1 MTKPAEQDLLL
12 KVDGLSMHFPIL
24 GGLFRKVVGHVYA
37 VNEVSFTV
45 AKGETLGIVGESGC
59 GKTTL
64 GRAVV
69 RLYQPTGGSIDFS
82 GDDISG
88 LDGRELYPYK
98 RRIQMIFQD
107 PYASLN
113 PRMNVGQMLMEPLR
127 LHNIGANRAE
137 RQQMV
142 VDILK
147 VVGLRDEDRY
157 RFPHEFSGGQRQRI
171 GIARALI
178 LRPELIVADEPVSA
192 LDVSIQSQVLNLL
205 NELQNTMGLTYLFIS
220 HDLTVVKYIADKIM
234 VMYLGNGVEHAS
246 SESIYQNPRHPYTR
260 SLLSAVPVPDPERDH
275 KRFVLQG
282 DVPSP
287 SSPPPGCA
295 FNTRC
300 PFVTEQCR
308 KQKPQP
314 RPVEGDPDHWV
325 ACHNSEHTY
334 DQPLSYR

>member
-1 MTKPAEQDLLL
+1 MTALLN
-12 KVDGLSMHFPIL
+12 VDKLSMHFPIM
-24 GGLFRKVVGHVYA
+24 GGLMRRPIGKVYA
-37 VNEVSFTV
+37 VNEVSFSV
-45 AKGETLGIVGESGC
+45 NKGETLGIVGESGC

-69 RLYQPTGGSIDFS
+69 RLYTPTGGAINFA
-82 GDDISG
+82 GKDISQ
-88 LDGRELYPYK
+88 LSGRELYPYK
-98 RRIQMIFQD
+98 NRIQMIFQD

-113 PRMNVGQMLMEPLR
+113 PRMNVNNMLLEPLR
-127 LHNIGANRAE
+127 LHSIGKDRAE

-142 VDILK
+142 QDILK

-178 LRPELIVADEPVSA
+178 LKPELIVADEPVSA

-205 NELQNTMGLTYLFIS
+205 NELQNTMGLTFLFIS
-220 HDLTVVKYIADKIM
+220 HDLTVVKYIADKVM
-234 VMYLGNGVEHAS
+234 VMYLGTAVEHAS
-246 SESIYQNPRHPYTR
+246 SDDIYKNPQHPYTR
-260 SLLSAVPVPDPERDH
+260 ALLSAVPEPNPVRTSE
-275 KRFVLQG
+275 RFVLQG

-300 PFVTEQCR
+300 PFVTDVCR
-308 KQKPQP
+308 KVKPKP
-314 RPVEGDPDHWV
+314 RTVNSDHWV
-325 ACHNSEHTY
+325 SCHNS
-334 DQPLSYR
+334 DQTASKPLAYKAPAGKDA

>member
-1 MTKPAEQDLLL
+1 MSVL
-12 KVDGLSMHFPIL
+12 KVDNLSMHFPIL

-37 VNEVSFTV
+37 VNDVSFEVT
-45 AKGETLGIVGESGC
+45 KGETLGIVGESGC

-69 RLYQPTGGSIDFS
+69 RLYQPTGGTIDFD
-82 GDDISG
+82 GADISG
-88 LDGRELYPYK
+88 LKGAKLYPYK

-113 PRMNVGQMLMEPLR
+113 PRMNVNQMLMEPLR
-127 LHNIGANRAE
+127 LHSVGKNRAE

-142 VDILK
+142 LDILK
-147 VVGLRDEDRY
+147 VVGLRPDDRY

-178 LRPELIVADEPVSA
+178 LKPDLIVADEPVSA

-205 NELQNTMGLTYLFIS
+205 NELQDKMGLTYLFIS

-234 VMYLGNGVEHAS
+234 VMYLGNAIEHAS
-246 SESIYQNPRHPYTR
+246 SESIYRNPRHPYTR
-260 SLLSAVPVPDPERDH
+260 SLLSAVPVPNPERENT
-275 KRFVLQG
+275 RFVLKG

-300 PFVTEQCR
+300 PFVTDLCR
-308 KQKPQP
+308 TKKPAPQA
-314 RPVEGDPDHWV
+314 VEGDPGHWV
-325 ACHNSEHTY
+325 ACHNSHLTA
-334 DQPLSYR
+334 DKPLAYRD